1 MTSAMRKLIVLKVAC
16 CGTPLLVL
24 GLIASG
30 AVAAVDL
37 AIGSAVLGL
46 ALIVWVLWRRRPSRV
61 CKARNTPAG
70 AQPSDSSGA
79 REAADR

>member
-1 MTSAMRKLIVLKVAC
+1 MRKLIVLKVAC

-46 ALIVWVLWRRRPSRV
+46 ALIVWVLWRRRPR
-61 CKARNTPAG
+61 
-70 AQPSDSSGA
+70 
-79 REAADR
+79 